1 MLSRQLLRRDID
13 LRSIVE
19 EFGKLIYEEIDYLQE
34 ARNAQRFAD
43 LYGNNPTVYVPRI
56 YWRYSKSK
64 LLVMEWIDGERLTS
78 PLLPEDVKTKLVS
91 AMVQCS
97 LQQIL
102 EKGFFHADP
111 HGGNLLA
118 TADGK
123 LVYLD
128 FGMMSEVEGYQRYGI
143 LEAVIHLVNR
153 DFRSLGQLYVRLGF
167 IPPGSASPPT
177 FLSLPSSPCHPS
189 LEAPPVTVPLLAMVC
204 VSLAPVGGHCV
215 GAPCARELVEH
226 ARLQA
231 CLLPCLAENVHG
243 HCLPAGTRGTRPP
256 RRRPFAPRIGARRSG
271 RRCWGHV
278 ERGGGGPSVQGGM
291 LGPAPAAWALVGPGR
306 GVGSWATA
314 MCQDAQGVWW
324 GRNGPGAN

>member
-78 PLLPEDVKTKLVS
+78 PLLREDVKTKLVS

-97 LQQIL
+97 LQQML

-128 FGMMSEVEGYQRYGI
+128 FGMMSEVVGYQRYGI

-153 DFRSLGQLYVRLGF
+153 DFRSLCQLYVRLGF
-167 IPPGSASPPT
+167 IPPGFASPPT
-177 FLSLPSSPCHPS
+177 ILSLPFSPCYHSLNDHP
-189 LEAPPVTVPLLAMVC
+189 VM
-204 VSLAPVGGHCV
+204 VSLSGNGVSFWQWALRRSFACQRGC
-215 GAPCARELVEH
+215 CTLVEH
-226 ARLQA
+226 GKRSRQLSNWGNRDMPGCSNGLVEQERTWSQSRRRLQR
-231 CLLPCLAENVHG
+231 
-243 HCLPAGTRGTRPP
+243 HCRMCCQP
-256 RRRPFAPRIGARRSG
+256 RWRRS
-271 RRCWGHV
+271 
-278 ERGGGGPSVQGGM
+278 
-291 LGPAPAAWALVGPGR
+291 
-306 GVGSWATA
+306 T
-314 MCQDAQGVWW
+314 
-324 GRNGPGAN
+324 